1 MCTILEE
8 LQLHKSPVV
17 HWCPPQNVWYR
28 DIPTNKRELIMDF
41 EITEDVRLFLLNV
54 PSGCCAENHHINS
67 GVTVTVVSCSFYVDV
82 VKQEVQRFSLFWEKP
97 SGLGHMPQTHSL
109 GKPQSWALL

>member
-1 MCTILEE
+1 
-8 LQLHKSPVV
+8 
-17 HWCPPQNVWYR
+17 
-28 DIPTNKRELIMDF
+28 MDF

-82 VKQEVQRFSLFWEKP
+82 VKQEVQRFSLF
-97 SGLGHMPQTHSL
+97 
-109 GKPQSWALL
+109 